1 MKLEDIKKN
10 IQSPNGHE
18 EITRI
23 RQIQRKLNLDEDRK
37 DWLTL
42 CDNPITSYNGIEI
55 PLIKGKTSRMIH
67 DPKVKRARRVGDKL
81 TNNIINKFAGLSG
94 YENVIPGDP
103 YSVTPEQIQN
113 LAKKLADIENNI
125 EIQALLTREPNRQSS
140 DELTQI
146 AIFQVYL
153 EGGYNGVPINEYVK
167 VEDIS
172 NGKMTL
178 HEGTWHY
185 KKAKEIAKSNTTKAR
200 SVDFKVTVSLPNKDK
215 IIFYVFAKYTK
226 DAGSGQSH
234 QKKESGY
241 FIDEV
246 VKYYDNPVN
255 KEDSKNIYFID
266 LLDGP
271 EAEKAIPDHKI
282 HAKKYEDKIF
292 VGNSD
297 DCIKHIRKFV

>member
-1 MKLEDIKKN
+1 MNLEDVKKHV
-10 IQSPNGHE
+10 QSTNGHE

-23 RQIQRKLNLDEDRK
+23 KSLMQKNNIAEDLENWR
-37 DWLTL
+37 TL
-42 CDNPITSYNGIEI
+42 CNIPITRYNGIEI
-55 PLIKGKTSRMIH
+55 PLVKGKTSRMIQ
-67 DPKVKRARRVGDKL
+67 DPKVKNARQVGDKL
-81 TNNIINKFAGLSG
+81 TNTIINRLAGQPG
-94 YENVIPGDP
+94 YEDVIPGDP
-103 YSVTPEQIQN
+103 YSVTPEQIRKF
-113 LAKKLADIENNI
+113 ASKLTEPGEDILRGLMARDPTKQSADEKI
-125 EIQALLTREPNRQSS
+125 
-140 DELTQI
+140 QI
-146 AIFQVYL
+146 AIFQVHL
-153 EGGYNGVPINEYVK
+153 DNEYVK

-172 NGKMTL
+172 NGAMTL
-178 HEGTWHY
+178 HEGVWHY
-185 KKAKEIAKSNTTKAR
+185 KKAKEIAKKNITKAR

-234 QKKESGY
+234 QKNESGY

-282 HAKKYEDKIF
+282 HAKKYKDKIF
-292 VGNSD
+292 VGNTD